1 MRLATLLFLAL
12 LAAPTFA
19 QHVWNEGTDAGS
31 LPATAQA
38 LDATA
43 TPYTAITGTIGQ
55 PDDVDM
61 YRVFITDP
69 AGFSVTTEPAGIGT
83 LADTRLFLFDE
94 NGRGVAFNDDTPGGT
109 GSLRSTLP
117 AGHPFMPTQPG
128 VYYIAISGFE
138 TVPLVATSEAIFQDP
153 RSYTYSFNGVFTS
166 TVTDP
171 VVGWLHRGG
180 SAIGTYQIELA
191 GAVVPVE
198 LTAFDATL
206 DGEAALLRWTTAS
219 ETNNAGFAVEHRM
232 PAAADFAEMDFVVGQ
247 GTTTEAQA
255 YAFRFDML
263 TPGAHAFRLR
273 QTDFDG
279 TVAYS
284 PEVEVAVA
292 LAETFQI
299 DAAYPNPF
307 NAETAVR
314 FTVREAA
321 PVQAELF
328 DVTGRRIRTLYAGT
342 PAAGT
347 PQTLR
352 IDGGDLPTG
361 LYIVRVTG
369 RDFAHTQKVTLL
381 K

>member
-1 MRLATLLFLAL
+1 MRFATLLLAL
-12 LAAPTFA
+12 LAAPAFA
-19 QHVWNEGTDAGS
+19 QNVWNEGTDAGS
-31 LPATAQA
+31 LPATAQL
-38 LDATA
+38 LDDSA
-43 TPYTAITGTIGQ
+43 TPYTAITGTIDK

-69 AGFSVTTEPAGIGT
+69 AGFSVTTEPATIGT

-94 NGRGVAFNDDTPGGT
+94 TGRGIAFNDDTPGGT

-128 VYYIAISGFE
+128 TYYVAVSGFE

-153 RSYTYSFNGVFTS
+153 RAYTFSFNDVFTS
-166 TVTDP
+166 NVPDP

-180 SAIGTYQIELA
+180 TATGTYQIELT

-206 DGEAALLRWTTAS
+206 DGVAALLRWTTAS
-219 ETNNAGFAVEHRM
+219 ETNNAGFAVEHRT
-232 PAAADFAEMDFVVGQ
+232 PDVADFAETAFVAGQ

-255 YAFRFDML
+255 YAFRFDAL
-263 TPGAHAFRLR
+263 TPGTHAFRLR

-279 TVAYS
+279 TIAYS
-284 PEVEVAVA
+284 PQVEVTVT

-307 NAETAVR
+307 NAETTVR

-321 PVQAELF
+321 PVQANLF
-328 DVTGRRIRTLYAGT
+328 DVTGRQIRTLYAGT
-342 PAAGT
+342 PAAGSS
-347 PQTLR
+347 QTLR
-352 IDGGDLPTG
+352 IDGSDLPTG

-369 RDFAHTQKVTLL
+369 RDFTHTQKVTLL